1 VREGYRRRFAPLHSL
16 DKPMQVVVPSVSLAA
31 TLQGAVF
38 TGLRGTV
45 SSGDLSAL
53 AVDSGGLLTGGAAP
67 TLGGVV
73 DGGAVIGGGGVGNAP
88 VVPGACCAKAG
99 NETSATEV
107 TAMEKLKVIN
117 RIGASLETVTITAG
131 PA

>member
-1 VREGYRRRFAPLHSL
+1 
-16 DKPMQVVVPSVSLAA
+16 MQVVVPSVSLAE

-38 TGLRGTV
+38 TGRRGTV

-53 AVDSGGLLTGGAAP
+53 AVDSGLLTGGAVP
-67 TLGGVV
+67 TVGGVV
-73 DGGAVIGGGGVGNAP
+73 DGGVVIGGGVGNAP

-99 NETSATEV
+99 NETSATEA
-107 TAMEKLKVIN
+107 TATDKLKVTN